1 MRCGLLGRSPG
12 AYPGEVGFDSLW
24 RHLCLRT
31 LIWQSGHTQNM
42 VNVGSIPSVGTK
54 NFVSNLLKQ
63 LGESGSKCWHASGYK
78 TARKLAGNKRK
89 GYKNHEPGEGPG
101 QAFKLVMQR
110 NTQPG
115 AFRVV
120 K

>member
-1 MRCGLLGRSPG
+1 MHCGLLGRSPET
-12 AYPGEVGFDSLW
+12 YPGVVGFDSLW

-63 LGESGSKCWHASGYK
+63 LGENGSKCRYDSGYK
-78 TARKLAGNKRK
+78 TARNLAGNKRK
-89 GYKNHEPGEGPG
+89 GYKNREPGEGLG

-110 NTQPG
+110 NTKSV
-115 AFRVV
+115 ASE
-120 K
+120 